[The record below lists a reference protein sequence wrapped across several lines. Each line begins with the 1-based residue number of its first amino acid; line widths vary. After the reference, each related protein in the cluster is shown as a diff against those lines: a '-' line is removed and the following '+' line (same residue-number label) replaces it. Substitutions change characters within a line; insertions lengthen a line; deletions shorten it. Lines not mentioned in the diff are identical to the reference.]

1 MLVASVLLGG
11 MGLGVERVK
20 LAYAAGT
27 LARAAARAEE
37 ATAIA
42 KQLGVSAS
50 FTHLEDFV
58 CAHVKQ
64 NWQVIE
70 IEEVSC
76 ARKLG
81 L

>member
-1 MLVASVLLGG
+1 MMVAGVLLGG

-27 LARAAARAEE
+27 LARAAARADDTSVL
-37 ATAIA
+37 AT
-42 KQLGVSAS
+42 QLGVSVGY
-50 FTHLEDFV
+50 THLEDFV
-58 CAHVKQ
+58 CAHAKQ
-64 NWQVIE
+64 EWRVIE